1 MTTLHDRILLNTLGA
16 SSNAFTLWYM
26 STKLLWQTCFP
37 DNQYEYSSVHEQ
49 HPPSSS
55 AHNLAQALHMGTS
68 VVNESYFQR
77 SVDSNIV
84 HGDMPHQFHEFQGL
98 CKWSLSAGCIS
109 SQIAWKVLPYLDLSF
124 TSMLHV
130 LEFSFEIVGLF
141 SFSSLLDKKPHCS
154 QI

>member
-1 MTTLHDRILLNTLGA
+1 
-16 SSNAFTLWYM
+16 M

-68 VVNESYFQR
+68 VVNKSYFQR

-98 CKWSLSAGCIS
+98 CK
-109 SQIAWKVLPYLDLSF
+109 
-124 TSMLHV
+124 
-130 LEFSFEIVGLF
+130 
-141 SFSSLLDKKPHCS
+141 
-154 QI
+154 